1 MVEIRV
7 YRIRIGQHLG
17 SQLKIKGIDILNL
30 CNPGPFSVDSYS
42 LTPSGSLLDDWNIE
56 EKWKWGGGGGWRCVC
71 VWGGGGG
78 GGP

>member
-42 LTPSGSLLDDWNIE
+42 LTPSGSLLDD
-56 EKWKWGGGGGWRCVC
+56 
-71 VWGGGGG
+71 
-78 GGP
+78 